1 MDNHEALWSEVC
13 ERIKNSGLIPQVL
26 FDTWIKPIYKV
37 KFGER
42 ILYLW
47 TPNTLVKNSISE
59 RYVSLISD
67 AANRV
72 TKNVYKLCVLLP
84 EETAPSEDELLKD
97 EISYFKEETK
107 INENY
112 TFENFIVGQSN
123 RFAHAYALS
132 AAESPGS
139 KYLNPLFLCAGAGL
153 GKTHLCHAIVNF
165 SRMYAPERKVIYVS
179 AEKYTNEFITS
190 LKEKRTH
197 VFREKYRNA
206 DILIV
211 DDIQFISGK
220 YSTIEEFFHTFNDL
234 YDNGKQIV
242 LTSDRPPSEI
252 NDIEERLISR
262 FNMGLNIEINPPDFE
277 TRLAILQQKAEK
289 ENLFVDEKIFTFIAD
304 NVFSN
309 IRDLEG
315 ALNKIHAFARINKE
329 LEINEKRAG
338 EILKNYLTPAKE
350 LNITYKM
357 VEKAVAD
364 YFHITLDN
372 LLGKSKRKE
381 FVNPR
386 QICMYICSE
395 KVADATSV
403 TIGQEFGRDH
413 STVLYAINKISD
425 DIEKNSPLKSMVE
438 DIVNVLENQ

>member
-1 MDNHEALWSEVC
+1 MENHDALWNQVC
-13 ERIKNSGLIPQVL
+13 DTIKNSGLIPQIL

-42 ILYLW
+42 ILFLW
-47 TPNTLVKNSISE
+47 TPNSLVKNSISE

-84 EETAPSEDELLKD
+84 DEVAPSEDELLKD
-97 EISYFKEETK
+97 ELSYIKEETK
-107 INENY
+107 INKNY

-132 AAESPGS
+132 VAESPGANYS
-139 KYLNPLFLCAGAGL
+139 NPLFLHGGAGL

-165 SRMYAPERKVIYVS
+165 TNMYAPERKVIYVS
-179 AEKYTNEFITS
+179 AEKYTNEFITA
-190 LKEKRTH
+190 LKEKRTN
-197 VFREKYRNA
+197 VFREKYRSA

-211 DDIQFISGK
+211 DDIQFIAGK
-220 YSTIEEFFHTFNDL
+220 VSTIEEFFHTFNDL
-234 YDNGKQIV
+234 FDNGKQIV
-242 LTSDRPPSEI
+242 LTSDRPPNEI

-262 FNMGLNIEINPPDFE
+262 FNMGLSIEINPPDFE
-277 TRLAILQQKAEK
+277 TRIAILQQKAEK
-289 ENLFVDEKIFTFIAD
+289 DGIFVDERIIGFIAD

-329 LEINEKRAG
+329 LQITEKRAG
-338 EILKNYLTPAKE
+338 EILKNIMTPQKE
-350 LNITYKM
+350 LDITYNM
-357 VEKAVAD
+357 VIKTVAE
-364 YFHITLDN
+364 YFHISVEN

-381 FVNPR
+381 FSNPR

-395 KVADATSV
+395 KVPDATSV
-403 TIGQEFGRDH
+403 TIGQKMEKDH
-413 STVLYAINKISD
+413 STVLYAINKVAD
-425 DIEKNSPLKSMVE
+425 DIEKNNAIRGMVE
-438 DIVNVLENQ
+438 DIISILEKQ

>member
-1 MDNHEALWSEVC
+1 MENHEAMWSEVC
-13 ERIKNSGLIPQVL
+13 ERIKNSGLIPPVI

-59 RYVSLISD
+59 RYVSLITD
-67 AANRV
+67 AAYRV
-72 TKNVYKLCVLLP
+72 TKNTYKLCVLLY

-97 EISYFKEETK
+97 ELTYIKEETK
-107 INENY
+107 INKNY

-132 AAESPGS
+132 VAETPGA
-139 KYLNPLFLCAGAGL
+139 KYSNPLFLCAGAGL

-197 VFREKYRNA
+197 VFREKYRSA

-211 DDIQFISGK
+211 DDVQFISGK
-220 YSTIEEFFHTFNDL
+220 FSTIEEFFHTFNDL

-242 LTSDRPPSEI
+242 LTSDRPANEI
-252 NDIEERLISR
+252 SDIEERLISR
-262 FNMGLNIEINPPDFE
+262 FNMGLNIEIIPPDFE
-277 TRLAILQQKAEK
+277 TRLAILQKKAEE

-315 ALNKIHAFARINKE
+315 ALNKIHAYARINKE

-338 EILKNYLTPAKE
+338 EILKNIMTPAKE

-364 YFHITLDN
+364 YFHISVEN
-372 LLGKSKRKE
+372 LVGKSRRKE
-381 FVNPR
+381 FANPR

-395 KVADATSV
+395 KVPDATSV
-403 TIGQEFGRDH
+403 TIGQEFSKDH
-413 STVLYAINKISD
+413 STVLYAINKIGD
-425 DIEKNSPLKSMVE
+425 DISKNSPLKGMVE
-438 DIVNVLENQ
+438 DIISILEKQ